1 MAGRVR
7 QAWSF
12 FGGWCHWGEKR
23 SSGDDSEEEMAV
35 IGLVGEGEDVDI
47 NWLTSVF

>member
-23 SSGDDSEEEMAV
+23 SSGVRRNIEC
-35 IGLVGEGEDVDI
+35 
-47 NWLTSVF
+47 